1 MANSYRDNKM
11 AVVKT
16 YAKGQIIIPKE
27 LRDALGITPGKRL
40 SLKLVDDHMEVR
52 PLPDDPI
59 EHLTGIFKDV
69 PQSMAEELLR
79 ERAQDDRRDEKN
91 RL

>member
-69 PQSMAEELLR
+69 PQAMAEELLR

>member
-1 MANSYRDNKM
+1 M

-27 LRDALGITPGKRL
+27 LRDALGIRPGKRL
-40 SLKLVDDHMEVR
+40 SLKLVNDHMEVR

-69 PQSMAEELLR
+69 PQSMAEDLLK
-79 ERAQDDRRDEKN
+79 ERAQDDRDDKKN

>member
-1 MANSYRDNKM
+1 M

-16 YAKGQIIIPKE
+16 YAKGQIIIPKK
-27 LRDALGITPGKRL
+27 LRDALGIRPGKRL
-40 SLKLVDDHMEVR
+40 SLKLVNDHMEVR

-69 PQSMAEELLR
+69 PQSMADDLLR
-79 ERAQDDRRDEKN
+79 ERVQDDRDGEKN

>member
-1 MANSYRDNKM
+1 M

-40 SLKLVDDHMEVR
+40 SLKLVNDHMEVR
-52 PLPDDPI
+52 PLADDPI

-79 ERAQDDRRDEKN
+79 ERAQDDRSDEKD

>member
-1 MANSYRDNKM
+1 M
-11 AVVKT
+11 AVVKI

-27 LRDALGITPGKRL
+27 LRDALGIRPGKRL
-40 SLKLVDDHMEVR
+40 SLKLVNDHMEVR

-69 PQSMAEELLR
+69 PQSMAVDLLR
-79 ERAQDDRRDEKN
+79 ERAQDDRDDKKN

>member
-1 MANSYRDNKM
+1 M

-16 YAKGQIIIPKE
+16 YAKGQIIIPKK
-27 LRDALGITPGKRL
+27 LRDALGIRPGKRL
-40 SLKLVDDHMEVR
+40 SLKLVNDHMEVR

-69 PQSMAEELLR
+69 PQSMAEDLLR
-79 ERAQDDRRDEKN
+79 ERAQDDRDDKKN

>member
-1 MANSYRDNKM
+1 M

-27 LRDALGITPGKRL
+27 LRDALGIRPGKRL
-40 SLKLVDDHMEVR
+40 SLKLVHDHMEVR

-69 PQSMAEELLR
+69 PQSMAEDLLR
-79 ERAQDDRRDEKN
+79 ERAQDDRNDKKN

>member
-1 MANSYRDNKM
+1 M
-11 AVVKT
+11 AVVKI

-27 LRDALGITPGKRL
+27 FRDALGIRPGKRL
-40 SLKLVDDHMEVR
+40 SLKLVNDHMEVR

-69 PQSMAEELLR
+69 PQSMAEDLLR
-79 ERAQDDRRDEKN
+79 ERAQDDRDDKKN

>member
-1 MANSYRDNKM
+1 M

-27 LRDALGITPGKRL
+27 LRDALGIRPGKRL
-40 SLKLVDDHMEVR
+40 SLKLVNDHMEVR

-69 PQSMAEELLR
+69 PQSMAEDLLR
-79 ERAQDDRRDEKN
+79 ERAQDDRNDKKN

>member
-1 MANSYRDNKM
+1 M
-11 AVVKT
+11 AVVKI

-59 EHLTGIFKDV
+59 EHLTGTFKDV
-69 PQSMAEELLR
+69 SQSMAEDLLR
-79 ERAQDDRRDEKN
+79 ERAQDDRYDEKN

>member
-69 PQSMAEELLR
+69 QQSMAEELLR

>member
-1 MANSYRDNKM
+1 MAI
-11 AVVKT
+11 VKA

-69 PQSMAEELLR
+69 PQSMAEDLLR
-79 ERAQDDRRDEKN
+79 ERAQDDRCDEKN
-91 RL
+91 RF

>member
-1 MANSYRDNKM
+1 M
-11 AVVKT
+11 AVVKI

-40 SLKLVDDHMEVR
+40 SLKIVDDHMEVR

-69 PQSMAEELLR
+69 SQSMAEDLLR
-79 ERAQDDRRDEKN
+79 ERAQDDRYDEKN
-91 RL
+91 RS

>member
-1 MANSYRDNKM
+1 M

-16 YAKGQIIIPKE
+16 YAKGQIIIPKQ

-69 PQSMAEELLR
+69 QQSMAEELLR
-79 ERAQDDRRDEKN
+79 ERAQDDRSDKKN

>member
-1 MANSYRDNKM
+1 M

-59 EHLTGIFKDV
+59 EHLTGIFKGLIRLFNG
-69 PQSMAEELLR
+69 SI
-79 ERAQDDRRDEKN
+79 QDIVVWT
-91 RL
+91 

>member
-1 MANSYRDNKM
+1 M

-16 YAKGQIIIPKE
+16 YAKGQIVIPKE
-27 LRDALGITPGKRL
+27 LRDALGIRPGKRL
-40 SLKLVDDHMEVR
+40 SLKLVNDHMEVR

-69 PQSMAEELLR
+69 PQSMAEDLLR
-79 ERAQDDRRDEKN
+79 ERAQDDRDDKKN

>member
-1 MANSYRDNKM
+1 M

-27 LRDALGITPGKRL
+27 LRDALGIRPGKRL
-40 SLKLVDDHMEVR
+40 SLKLVNDHIEVR

-69 PQSMAEELLR
+69 PQSMAEDLLR
-79 ERAQDDRRDEKN
+79 ERAQDDRNDKKN

>member
-1 MANSYRDNKM
+1 M

-27 LRDALGITPGKRL
+27 LRDALGIRPGKRL
-40 SLKLVDDHMEVR
+40 SLKLVNDHMEVR

-59 EHLTGIFKDV
+59 EHLTGIFRGRCAIHGGGSAKEN
-69 PQSMAEELLR
+69 AEV
-79 ERAQDDRRDEKN
+79 DRNDKKN

>member
-1 MANSYRDNKM
+1 M

-16 YAKGQIIIPKE
+16 YAKGEIIIPKE

-40 SLKLVDDHMEVR
+40 SLKIVDDHMEVR

-69 PQSMAEELLR
+69 SQSMRRICSGKGLR
-79 ERAQDDRRDEKN
+79 MTATTKKN